1 MRQIDFA
8 RPMIGAEEKKAVL
21 ECLESPQLVHG
32 PRSQEFENS
41 FSLFMGGGFS
51 TSTSSATT
59 ALQLAYLT
67 LGIGHGDEVIVPS
80 LTHVASA
87 NSILSVGATPVFV
100 DIGAHDGNIL
110 VSQINEAISPQ
121 TKAICVVHFLGVP
134 VDMNAI
140 MKIAKDSN
148 LYVIEDCALA
158 LGSRVQGTHVGLIGD
173 CGAFSFYP
181 AKHITT
187 GEGGMLV
194 SKNSDL
200 IDKAK
205 KVKAF
210 YYDKNVG
217 DRKIPG
223 LYDIIG
229 FGLNLRMSEIA
240 AALGNAQLK
249 RVSEFIL
256 KRKNNTEELANYI
269 GQTKYGS
276 LLPISQTGS
285 DSSYYCASFVLEP
298 QYVENRNIVAASM
311 NALGIGTSIYY
322 PIALPE
328 STFYSSN
335 PSISRTISSQNA
347 TKLANANIAIGV
359 GPHLD
364 SNDMVYVA
372 EKLIEVLEKVLR

>member
-110 VSQINEAISPQ
+110 VSQINEAISPR

-134 VDMNAI
+134 VDMNAV

-158 LGSRVQGTHVGLIGD
+158 IGSRVQGTHVGLIGD

-276 LLPISQTGS
+276 LLPISQTSS

-298 QYVENRNIVAASM
+298 QYVKNRNIVAASM
-311 NALGIGTSIYY
+311 NDLGIGTSIYY

-347 TKLANANIAIGV
+347 TRLANANIALGV

-364 SNDMVYVA
+364 SSDMVYVA

>member
-110 VSQINEAISPQ
+110 VSQINEAISPR

-134 VDMNAI
+134 VDMNAV

-158 LGSRVQGTHVGLIGD
+158 IGSRVQGTHVGLIGD

-276 LLPISQTGS
+276 LLPISQTSS

-298 QYVENRNIVAASM
+298 QYVKNRNIVAASM
-311 NALGIGTSIYY
+311 NDLGIGTSIYY

-347 TKLANANIAIGV
+347 TRLANANIAIGV